1 METTEQQPAWMDV
14 VGTAVVE
21 VSSED
26 QLFPITAALGH
37 ALTNGWRAATTGP
50 QMVRLIFSEAKRLER
65 LRLHSIDR
73 VAERTQQVEVLA
85 GRSVDE
91 LEQVARWSFTFSPRG
106 STEEVEE
113 CAAGLDDVS
122 VVELRIDPDVRHSAD
137 AEQVYASITS
147 FWLA

>member
-1 METTEQQPAWMDV
+1 MDGRELCLSDRRLHGRLDV
-14 VGTAVVE
+14 VA
-21 VSSED
+21 
-26 QLFPITAALGH
+26 
-37 ALTNGWRAATTGP
+37 
-50 QMVRLIFSEAKRLER
+50 
-65 LRLHSIDR
+65 
-73 VAERTQQVEVLA
+73 
-85 GRSVDE
+85 VDE
-91 LEQVARWSFTFSPRG
+91 LEQVARWSFTFSPRR